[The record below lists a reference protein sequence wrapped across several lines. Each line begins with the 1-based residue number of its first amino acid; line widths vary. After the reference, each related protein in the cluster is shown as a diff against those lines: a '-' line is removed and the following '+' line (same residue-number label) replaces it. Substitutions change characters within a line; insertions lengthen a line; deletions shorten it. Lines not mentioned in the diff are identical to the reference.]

1 MKKVLFIFLIVIVV
15 ISLAFWVRNR
25 ELNNHLSRSSISGN
39 QENKQKSQAKEFEK
53 SGLKI
58 EILREGKGEK
68 VKSGD
73 SVSVNYIGRLEDG
86 AEFDSSFDRG
96 VPFNFKIGAGQVI
109 KGWDIGVLGMKIGEK
124 RKLIIPP
131 DLAYGTRGIP
141 GAIPPNATLIFE
153 VELLKIDRSGQ

>member
-86 AEFDSSFDRG
+86 TKFDSSYDKG
-96 VPFNFKIGAGQVI
+96 VAFNFKIGVGQVI
-109 KGWDIGVLGMKIGEK
+109 KGWDIGILGMKVGEK

-131 DLAYGTRGIP
+131 NLAYGTRGIP
-141 GAIPPNATLIFE
+141 GVIPPNATLIFE

>member
-58 EILREGKGEK
+58 ETLRVGKGEK

-73 SVSVNYIGRLEDG
+73 SVSVNYIGRLKDG
-86 AEFDSSFDRG
+86 TEFDSSFDRG

-109 KGWDIGVLGMKIGEK
+109 KGWDIGVLGMKIGE
-124 RKLIIPP
+124 R
-131 DLAYGTRGIP
+131 
-141 GAIPPNATLIFE
+141 E
-153 VELLKIDRSGQ
+153 S

>member
-15 ISLAFWVRNR
+15 ISLAFWVRNK
-25 ELNNHLSRSSISGN
+25 ELNNHLSRSSISSN
-39 QENKQKSQAKEFEK
+39 QESKQKSQAKEFEK
-53 SGLKI
+53 NGLKI

-86 AEFDSSFDRG
+86 TKFDSNFDRG